1 MTRTEGRGVKQRSWI
16 VGLIAAGALVVVGIL
31 VGTGLLGGSGGAPA
45 ANGVAKAMVPPGE
58 LDEYYLFASGG
69 HSGQVF
75 VYGVPSMRRIRTIPV
90 FTPDPA
96 LGYGYDEKTKE
107 MLGGLTW
114 GDVHHPA
121 LSETNGEYDGR
132 WLFVND
138 NANNRV
144 ARINLKTFFTEQI
157 LGPVPNIMGP

>member
-1 MTRTEGRGVKQRSWI
+1 
-16 VGLIAAGALVVVGIL
+16 
-31 VGTGLLGGSGGAPA
+31 
-45 ANGVAKAMVPPGE
+45 
-58 LDEYYLFASGG
+58 
-69 HSGQVF
+69 
-75 VYGVPSMRRIRTIPV
+75 VPSMRRIRTIPG

-96 LGYGYDEKTKE
+96 WGYGYDEKTKE

-157 LGPVPNIMGP
+157 LGPVPNIMGPHSRSEERRVGKEGRSRGGPARPQENRRRCQRS